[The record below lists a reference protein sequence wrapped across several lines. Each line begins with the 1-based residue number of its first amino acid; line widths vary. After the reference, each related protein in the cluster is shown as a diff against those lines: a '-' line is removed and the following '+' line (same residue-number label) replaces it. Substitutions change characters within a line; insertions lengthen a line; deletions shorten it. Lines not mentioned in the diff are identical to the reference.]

1 MIFATASGNH
11 RNLRRPGRRPGPVK
25 YGLWEPSTPP
35 ARLGGKPINSR
46 NLRCPGRP
54 PDPVFCGIPGALGTR
69 ILRAQMASKKHC
81 PSERFLG
88 GRSKW
93 RVLRAIP
100 WDPLGSRF
108 VGSGGGLEHRKKG
121 CRGTGHVR
129 SVVFYAVPGAPS
141 KRAAT
146 LQPFGGGGLVRCR
159 VLRCPEGPRGPV
171 SAPVWPR
178 ISRAPGGFQKRLPL
192 CSLFRGARKVSHFT
206 LSRAPFWT
214 RILRAP
220 GGS

>member
-1 MIFATASGNH
+1 MIFATASGKQ

-25 YGLWEPSTPP
+25 YGLLGAFNPSR
-35 ARLGGKPINSR
+35 ALGGKPIKSR

-88 GRSKW
+88 GSSKW

-121 CRGTGHVR
+121 CRGTD
-129 SVVFYAVPGAPS
+129 
-141 KRAAT
+141 T
-146 LQPFGGGGLVRCR
+146 C
-159 VLRCPEGPRGPV
+159 EV
-171 SAPVWPR
+171 SY
-178 ISRAPGGFQKRLPL
+178 
-192 CSLFRGARKVSHFT
+192 FT
-206 LSRAPFWT
+206 LSRGPPGS
-214 RILRAP
+214 RILRGP
-220 GGS
+220 KGL

>member
-1 MIFATASGNH
+1 MIFATASGKH

-25 YGLWEPSTPP
+25 YGLLGAFNPSR
-35 ARLGGKPINSR
+35 AFGGKPIKSR

-54 PDPVFCGIPGALGTR
+54 PDPVFCGIPGALGTC
-69 ILRAQMASKKHC
+69 ILRAQNGLKKHC

-88 GRSKW
+88 GSSKW

-121 CRGTGHVR
+121 CRGMGHVR
-129 SVVFYAVPGAPS
+129 SVVFYAVPGAPGVLYL
-141 KRAAT
+141 R
-146 LQPFGGGGLVRCR
+146 PFGPAFYV
-159 VLRCPEGPRGPV
+159 PRGASKKGCH
-171 SAPVWPR
+171 SA
-178 ISRAPGGFQKRLPL
+178 AFFGGR
-192 CSLFRGARKVSHFT
+192 RKVSYFT

-214 RILRAP
+214 RIL
-220 GGS
+220 

>member
-1 MIFATASGNH
+1 MIFGTASEKH
-11 RNLRRPGRRPGPVK
+11 RNSRCLGRRPGPVK

-121 CRGTGHVR
+121 CRGTALFGGPLGHVR
-129 SVVFYAVPGAPS
+129 SVVFYAVPGAPGVPYLTRPKGPS
-141 KRAAT
+141 KRAAA
-146 LQPFGGGGLVRCR
+146 LQPF
-159 VLRCPEGPRGPV
+159 
-171 SAPVWPR
+171 W
-178 ISRAPGGFQKRLPL
+178 
-192 CSLFRGARKVSHFT
+192 GAH
-206 LSRAPFWT
+206 
-214 RILRAP
+214 
-220 GGS
+220 